1 MLNVLQHRQIG
12 EVAAVVVRYYRT
24 PEGEDFIKLAGVNM
38 LRSFYWH
45 DYETFGTDPATDW
58 PCQFAGIRTDAELNE
73 IGEPLNIFC
82 KLPPDHLAHPMACL
96 VTGLTP
102 QVVNE
107 RGLAE
112 PEFIGRIHAELMQPG
127 TCTAGYNSIR
137 FDDEVTRNSL
147 YRNFY
152 DPYAREWQNGNSRW
166 DLIDLVRLTGALRPE
181 GIIWP
186 KREDGLN
193 SYRLED
199 LTEANGIDHGDAH
212 DALSDVRATIA
223 MARLIRDRQPKVFN
237 FILNLR
243 DKKSVSQ
250 QLNLTKKE
258 AVVHVSGM
266 FGAHRHCLAVVMPLA
281 MHPVN
286 RNGVV
291 VYDLSVDP
299 EVLMDLSVEE
309 IQARL
314 FSPAVSSA
322 KEGQERI
329 PLKVV
334 HINKCPVVAP
344 LNVIRPEDQQRLEID
359 LNTCL
364 THRERLLQHPPV
376 MQKVQQVFASAPEQV
391 TSDPDQMIYS
401 GGFFSTEDKERMQ
414 VIRSTEP
421 SRLAGLGFSFDDA
434 RLDEMLFRYRARHYP
449 EALDA
454 EEMETWEHYRRLR
467 LSDSDHRILGVGSFW
482 QAMDEARGTA
492 SVAQQI
498 LLDELADY
506 VRGLDLSD

>member
-1 MLNVLQHRQIG
+1 
-12 EVAAVVVRYYRT
+12 
-24 PEGEDFIKLAGVNM
+24 M

-45 DYETFGTDPATDW
+45 DYETWGTDPATDW

-82 KLPPDHLAHPMACL
+82 KLPRDHLAHPMACL

-102 QVVNE
+102 QAVNE
-107 RGLAE
+107 RGMVE
-112 PEFIGRIHAELMQPG
+112 PEFIRQIHAELMQPG
-127 TCTAGYNSIR
+127 TCGVGYNTIR

-181 GIIWP
+181 GITWP
-186 KREDGLN
+186 KREDGFN
-193 SYRLED
+193 SYKLED
-199 LTEANGIDHGDAH
+199 LTQANGIDHGDAH

-223 MARLIRDRQPKVFN
+223 MARLIRERQPRVFN

-243 DKKSVSQ
+243 NKREVFQ

-266 FGAHRHCLAVVMPLA
+266 FGADRHCLAVVMPLA
-281 MHPVN
+281 MHPIN

-291 VYDLSVDP
+291 VFDLSVSP
-299 EVLMDLSVEE
+299 QVLMDLSVAE
-309 IQARL
+309 IQERL
-314 FSPAVSSA
+314 FSPA

-329 PLKVV
+329 ALKVV

-344 LNVIRPEDQQRLEID
+344 LKVLRPEDQQRLGID
-359 LNTCL
+359 LNL
-364 THRERLLQHPPV
+364 NLKNREWLLQHPQV
-376 MQKVQQVFASAPEQV
+376 MQKVQQVFDSVPEKV
-391 TSDPDQMIYS
+391 SSDPDQMIYS
-401 GGFFSTEDKERMQ
+401 GGFFSEEDKERMQ
-414 VIRSTEP
+414 VVRSSE
-421 SRLAGLGFSFDDA
+421 SSSLVRLGFSFDDA

-449 EALDA
+449 ETLDVEELDA
-454 EEMETWEHYRRLR
+454 WESYRKLR
-467 LSDSDHRILGVGSFW
+467 LSDGDNRILGYGSFW
-482 QAMDEARGTA
+482 QAIDEARGVA
-492 SVAQQI
+492 SIAQQA

-506 VRGLDLSD
+506 VRKLESSVS

>member
-1 MLNVLQHRQIG
+1 
-12 EVAAVVVRYYRT
+12 
-24 PEGEDFIKLAGVNM
+24 M

-58 PCQFAGIRTDAELNE
+58 PCQFADIRTDAELNE

-107 RGLAE
+107 RGVAE
-112 PEFIGRIHAELMQPG
+112 PEFIRRIHAELVEPG
-127 TCTAGYNSIR
+127 TCAAGYNSIR

-166 DLIDLVRLTGALRPE
+166 DLIDLVRLTAALRPE
-181 GIIWP
+181 GIVWP
-186 KREDGLN
+186 KREDGFN
-193 SYRLED
+193 SYRLEE
-199 LTEANGIDHGDAH
+199 LTQANGIDHGDAH

-223 MARLIRDRQPKVFN
+223 MARLIRDRQPRVFN

-243 DKKSVSQ
+243 NKRDVSR
-250 QLNLTKKE
+250 QLNLMKKE

-266 FGAHRHCLAVVMPLA
+266 FGAQRHCLAIVMPVA
-281 MHPVN
+281 IHPVN

-309 IQARL
+309 LQARL
-314 FSPAVSSA
+314 FSPAR
-322 KEGQERI
+322 EGQERI
-329 PLKVV
+329 ALKVV

-344 LNVIRPEDQQRLEID
+344 LKVLRPEDQQRRGID
-359 LNTCL
+359 LNACSRN
-364 THRERLLQHPPV
+364 REWLLQHPQV
-376 MQKVQQVFASAPEQV
+376 MQKVQQVFDSAPEN
-391 TSDPDQMIYS
+391 TSSDPDQMLYT
-401 GGFFSTEDKERMQ
+401 GGFFSDEDKERMQ
-414 VIRSTEP
+414 VIRSSEP
-421 SRLAGLGFSFDDA
+421 YSLARLGFSFDDA
-434 RLDEMLFRYRARHYP
+434 RLDDMLFRYRARHYP
-449 EALDA
+449 ETLDV
-454 EEMETWEHYRRLR
+454 EELETWESYRKLR
-467 LSDSDHRILGVGSFW
+467 LSEGDDRILGFGSFW
-482 QAMDEARGTA
+482 QAMDEAQGMA
-492 SVAQQI
+492 SVAQQA
-498 LLDELADY
+498 LLDELAGY
-506 VRGLDLSD
+506 VRGLESSVS